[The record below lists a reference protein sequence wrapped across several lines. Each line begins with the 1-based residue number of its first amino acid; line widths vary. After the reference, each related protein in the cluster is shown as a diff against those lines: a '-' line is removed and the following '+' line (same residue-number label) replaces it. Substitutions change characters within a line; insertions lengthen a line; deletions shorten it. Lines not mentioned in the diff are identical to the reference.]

1 MDLAN
6 PYAVIDIPLLEL
18 LRNLGV
24 GLILAVVWA
33 GVISRSTRLVVDHR
47 QYLPMFLLLIPAMII
62 IISIIKSSI
71 ALSLGLVG
79 ALSIVRF
86 RTPIKEP
93 EELLYIFVAIA
104 VGLGLGANQVMVTVV
119 GFAVIVA
126 VLIPFALTRKQL
138 LGNRANLLDIVVSD
152 KHGAA
157 DFSGIE
163 QLLLRQKTTWKIR
176 RLYRDGDRLEV
187 LVETLGMSPGEV
199 DALQAALSELGG
211 EVELSL
217 TSNAR
222 IIT

>member
-1 MDLAN
+1 MDFAN

-24 GLILAVVWA
+24 GLILAVIWA
-33 GVISRSTRLVVDHR
+33 LVISRSTRLVVDHH

-126 VLIPFALTRKQL
+126 VLIPFAMTRKRL
-138 LGNRANLLDIVVSD
+138 RGNKANLLDIVVRD
-152 KHGAA
+152 KDGDTGFAA
-157 DFSGIE
+157 IE
-163 QLLLRQKTTWKIR
+163 NLMHSQDMTWKVR
-176 RLYRDGDRLEV
+176 RLYRNGDRLEI
-187 LVETLGMSPGEV
+187 LVETLGIQLAEV
-199 DALQAALSELGG
+199 DALRTELARLGT
-211 EVELSL
+211 EVEISV